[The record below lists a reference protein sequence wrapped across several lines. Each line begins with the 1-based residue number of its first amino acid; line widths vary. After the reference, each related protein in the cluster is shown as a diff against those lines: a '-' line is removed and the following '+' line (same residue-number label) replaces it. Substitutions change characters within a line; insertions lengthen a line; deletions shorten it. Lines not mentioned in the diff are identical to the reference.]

1 MPVIPES
8 DANENNK
15 FNLSFAVAIYSLCY
29 AVMVPCSYWNTNAVA
44 TIAENG
50 IKLYRLLSNRKETL
64 DCLKKIVN
72 IYEAEIC
79 VNLLNA
85 SSRGVFLSA
94 SRQCTSVLEDIIIN
108 NSECTGFCCGLV
120 IIVSAVFQEPQ
131 GDQSICIP

>member
-1 MPVIPES
+1 
-8 DANENNK
+8 
-15 FNLSFAVAIYSLCY
+15 
-29 AVMVPCSYWNTNAVA
+29 MVPCSYWNTNAVA

-50 IKLYRLLSNRKETL
+50 IKLYRLLLNRKETL

-94 SRQCTSVLEDIIIN
+94 SRQCTSVLEDNIIN